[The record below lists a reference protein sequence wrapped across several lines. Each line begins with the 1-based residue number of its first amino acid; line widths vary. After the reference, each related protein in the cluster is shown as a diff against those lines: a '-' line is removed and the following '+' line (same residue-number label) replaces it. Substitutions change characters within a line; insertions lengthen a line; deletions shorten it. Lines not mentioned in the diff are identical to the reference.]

1 MRYTALALGR
11 GCIKKQKPPQTVL
24 SAARLVTAYP
34 AAAARLVAAARRA
47 AAVLTAVLCS
57 CATSFSSNSPRH
69 IPADHLGMAHGGFT
83 RSAEEY
89 ALLDELGSVW
99 IRRTF
104 DWEDIEPEEGRWDFA
119 QWDAYVDGAKAAGKK
134 ILATLAYDVG
144 WIYGEKEARRNIIP
158 EKIPYYLRYVET
170 VVRRYRGRID
180 AFEIWNEPN
189 NPFYF
194 WKGSDRDFFELTR
207 AAAAK
212 IKEIDPSIKVAAA
225 GFWLAPKKFIR
236 GIFEAGAME
245 QVDILS
251 FHPYAG
257 SPQGAVRSYDRLLK
271 MIEPYHFKGR
281 IWVTEIGFPTRGI
294 YIGRANENNYPE
306 YIVKTL
312 AGFAVRGVEV
322 DFWYELFDKRN
333 RDEAKSRINPSQYFG
348 LAYPDFTRK
357 RGAAAFAL
365 CGRFIPGSEYRPDLP
380 RRIKLPASVTAL
392 YFKGAET
399 DALILWNDGS
409 PLKVF
414 VNSGNPVPAGGMEH
428 DIISGEGRDIPASLD
443 LDRRPRIL
451 TWPSRDNP
459 SVELRAE

>member
-1 MRYTALALGR
+1 MAALFMTAL
-11 GCIKKQKPPQTVL
+11 
-24 SAARLVTAYP
+24 S
-34 AAAARLVAAARRA
+34 
-47 AAVLTAVLCS
+47 S
-57 CATSFSSNSPRH
+57 CASSFSSGVPRH

-83 RSAEEY
+83 RSPREY

-119 QWDAYVDGAKAAGKK
+119 EWDAYVDGAKAAGKK

-144 WIYGEKEARRNIIP
+144 WIYGEREARRHIIP
-158 EKIPYYLRYVET
+158 EKIPCYLRYVET

-194 WKGSDRDFFELTR
+194 WKGPDRDFFELAR

-212 IKEIDPSIKVAAA
+212 IKEIDPAVPVAAA
-225 GFWLAPKKFIR
+225 GFWLAPRSFIR
-236 GIFEAGAME
+236 GMFEAGAMD

-257 SPQGAVRSYDRLLK
+257 SPRGALRAYDRLLK
-271 MIEPYHFKGR
+271 IIEPYHFKGR
-281 IWVTEIGFPTRGI
+281 IWITEIGFPTRGI
-294 YIGRANENNYPE
+294 YIGNISEDNYPE
-306 YIVKTL
+306 YIIKTL

-322 DFWYELFDKRN
+322 NFWYELFDKRN
-333 RDEAKSRINPSQYFG
+333 RDEATSIINPSPYFG

-365 CGRFIPGSEYRPDLP
+365 CGRFIPGSEYRPELP
-380 RRIKLPASVTAL
+380 RRIRLPASVNAL
-392 YFKGAET
+392 YFKGTET
-399 DALILWNDGS
+399 DALILWNDG
-409 PLKVF
+409 
-414 VNSGNPVPAGGMEH
+414 NPQRVRVRAPGPAGREY
-428 DIISGEGRDIPASLD
+428 DIVSGGGRDIPAELILD
-443 LDRRPRIL
+443 LGREPRIL
-451 TWPSRDNP
+451 SWPAAENP
-459 SVELRAE
+459 AVELRGD